1 MEEVEAPNTVMRL
14 DHVVSTRYA
23 TKLSPHKKQGLTAEY
38 FLSSFTSTALV
49 FRLSLITDPPI
60 DWPLDNETKTIPA
73 GGGISILHVTLRSS
87 SQTRL
92 DSPSAAIR
100 ARHYADHL
108 CGPARRDIEAACGY
122 CFRSGDHAG
131 S

>member
-1 MEEVEAPNTVMRL
+1 MRL

-38 FLSSFTSTALV
+38 FLSSFTSTA
-49 FRLSLITDPPI
+49 FAFCLSLITDAPI

-108 CGPARRDIEAACGY
+108 CGPARRDIEPACGY